1 MSKPDSK
8 AGEEMSM
15 EDILASI
22 RKMIAQDQ
30 DNAENARPSAD
41 EQTMELGVE
50 AEAPS
55 AETTPVEDE
64 EVLDLTDV
72 LPEEIPEAAPGWTDP
87 YGETDPVLPEEE
99 PLDLEAEFSA
109 DDFSEA
115 VTVDDEMEESPGQVQ
130 PVWSIEPSPPP
141 VYRPVVTV
149 GLTDM
154 MEPLPPRVPER
165 QDEPA
170 APAPDLPS
178 YLEGLQ
184 DISDEADS
192 VYEADDSVAAPLS
205 GDSRDFALEPQE
217 EVVSMDAPKERILS
231 PETAVKT
238 SSAFDQLAQ
247 TLVSGYAGEEKT
259 LEGVVRAML
268 KPLMKEWLDANL
280 PRIVEDMIQAEI
292 RRLSR

>member
-1 MSKPDSK
+1 MSKPDNK

-22 RKMIAQDQ
+22 RKMIAQDE
-30 DNAENARPSAD
+30 DNAENVRPTAD
-41 EQTMELGVE
+41 EETLAQATEGE
-50 AEAPS
+50 ALPPG
-55 AETTPVEDE
+55 TIVDEDE
-64 EVLDLTDV
+64 EVLELTEV
-72 LPEEIPEAAPGWTDP
+72 LPEEIASGSSAWGDP
-87 YGETDPVLPEEE
+87 YGESAPVLPEEE

-109 DDFSEA
+109 DEFNEA
-115 VTVDDEMEESPGQVQ
+115 VTVEDEIEDASAAQ

-141 VYRPVVTV
+141 LYRPVVTV

-154 MEPLPPRVPER
+154 MEPLPPRMPE
-165 QDEPA
+165 QYEETA
-170 APAPDLPS
+170 AQAPNIPS

-184 DISDEADS
+184 DLPDETDS

-238 SSAFDQLAQ
+238 STAFDQLAQ

>member
-22 RKMIAQDQ
+22 RKMIAQDE
-30 DNAENARPSAD
+30 DNAENARPTAD
-41 EQTMELGVE
+41 EETLALSTEADALPPGTIVE
-50 AEAPS
+50 
-55 AETTPVEDE
+55 EDE
-64 EVLDLTDV
+64 EVLELTEV
-72 LPEEIPEAAPGWTDP
+72 LPEEIAAGASDWTDP
-87 YGETDPVLPEEE
+87 YGESAPLLPEEE

-109 DDFSEA
+109 DEFNEA
-115 VTVDDEMEESPGQVQ
+115 VTVEDEMEDRPAPQ

-141 VYRPVVTV
+141 LYRPVVTV

-154 MEPLPPRVPER
+154 MEPLPPRMPEQY
-165 QDEPA
+165 QDTA
-170 APAPDLPS
+170 AQTPNIPS
-178 YLEGLQ
+178 YLDGLQ
-184 DISDEADS
+184 DLADEADS

-247 TLVSGYAGEEKT
+247 TLVTGYAGEEKT